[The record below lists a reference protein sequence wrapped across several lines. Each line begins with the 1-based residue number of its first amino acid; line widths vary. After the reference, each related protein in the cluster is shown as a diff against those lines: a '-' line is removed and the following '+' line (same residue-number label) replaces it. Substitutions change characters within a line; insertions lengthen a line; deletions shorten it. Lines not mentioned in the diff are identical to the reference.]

1 MEGQQEGTQENPQ
14 DEKAIEFTQFDS
26 EEEKAEVKAVLSGK
40 DQQKVDPKLM
50 QDNNDDV
57 DIRKMIGDMK
67 MPQKVKL
74 AMMGN
79 KECRM
84 LLINDK
90 NRVVQESVLKNARI
104 TEGEIEDICKNPQ
117 TTVDV
122 IRAIVRNKDW
132 ISEYHMKKALVFNP
146 KTPIAISMGW
156 IKLIRNNDLK
166 ILAKSKSLP
175 QVVTSAAQKKL
186 SDAAKKQ

>member
-1 MEGQQEGTQENPQ
+1 MEGQDSTQENIQ
-14 DEKAIEFTQFDS
+14 DEKALEFTEFDS
-26 EEEKAEVKAVLSGK
+26 EEEKTQVKAVLAGK
-40 DQQKVDPKLM
+40 DEQKVDPKLLKESG
-50 QDNNDDV
+50 DDSV

-104 TEGEIEDICKNPQ
+104 TEQEIEDICKNPQ

-122 IRAIVRNKDW
+122 IRAVVRNKDW
-132 ISEYHMKKALVFNP
+132 MREYYMKKALVFNP

-156 IKLIRNNDLK
+156 IKLIRSSDLK

-175 QVVTSAAQKKL
+175 QVVTSAAQKRI
-186 SDAAKKQ
+186 SEMAKKQ